1 MSAKKMVVAVVALVM
16 IAGIAITSV
25 CIPDSEY

>member
-1 MSAKKMVVAVVALVM
+1 MSINKMIIAVVALVM

-25 CIPDSEY
+25 SIPERD